1 MLTYNDDNNSVKI
14 EGILSEIDLNEIS
27 YQNKKNETVEAISGT
42 VKIRVN
48 QQIDHKDCELDIP
61 VHLFANKFT
70 NSGKKNPSYDNLKQ
84 VKDEFASIAAVGM
97 EQADKVRITKGT
109 ITMNDFYNNSGE
121 LVSYPRIK
129 ASFIS
134 KVTDLN
140 KYKPEASFSITYV
153 VGDCGLVID
162 NDGVEIPNRYKIRG
176 IVPQYGGMVDVI
188 DFYAITPSVIDVIS
202 RFWHKGD
209 TVRMNGKLN
218 FSSRIEE
225 KEIEVDFGE
234 PRIERHTVS
243 VSELIIVGGSQTPLT
258 GEFAF
263 DDNDIKQALAER
275 QNRLAELKN
284 KQKTKKNTNSSK
296 TPARVDYSA
305 LGF

>member
-1 MLTYNDDNNSVKI
+1 MLVYNDDNNVVKI
-14 EGILSEIDLNEIS
+14 EGILSEIDLSETS
-27 YQNKKNETVEAISGT
+27 YQNKKGETVEAISGT

-61 VHLFANKFT
+61 VHLFANKYT
-70 NSGKKNPSYDNLKQ
+70 NKGSKNPSYDNLKQ
-84 VKDEFASIAAVGM
+84 VKDEFSSIAAVGI

-109 ITMNDFYNNSGE
+109 ISMNTFYNNAGE

-134 KVTDLN
+134 KVTDMV
-140 KYKPEASFSITYV
+140 KYNPEATFSVTYV
-153 VGDCGLVID
+153 VGDCGLMVD
-162 NDGVEIPNRYKIRG
+162 SEGVEIPNRYRIRG
-176 IVPQYGGMVDVI
+176 ILPQYGGVVDVV
-188 DFYAITPSVIDVIS
+188 DFYAITPSVIDVVS

-225 KEIEVDFGE
+225 RTIEVDFGE
-234 PRIERHTVS
+234 PRVERKTVS
-243 VSELIIVGGSQTPLT
+243 VSELIVVGGTQTPLT

-263 DDNDIKQALAER
+263 DDNDIQEALTER
-275 QNRLAELKN
+275 QNRLAEMKN
-284 KQKTKKNTNSSK
+284 KQKAKKSTSAPVK
-296 TPARVDYSA
+296 VDYSN